1 MARGDH
7 IVVPICGPMTHHG
20 IDLGDGTVVHWS
32 SGMPGYASFTDII
45 TRKFAAEIRR
55 TPFADFGD
63 PANVHVRDYGTSF
76 EADEVIRRA
85 LSRVGEKG
93 YCLVGN
99 NCEHLATWCKIGKHQ
114 SEQVKQVNGVSAS
127 VLRLGRTGVG
137 GVRILSRLGGV
148 PGLRKRGV
156 IAGLGT
162 LGRIVG
168 GGPATGLVL
177 ATCTPAVVSAVTVHA
192 ILGDDDTL
200 SNTERDARAAGRTAS
215 VGGAVLGTAASVGVV
230 AAAGVP
236 GLSAVGISTGL
247 AAIGGGSVALGLAA
261 ALALPAVVTLGAGF
275 LAYRLKRGTEPAR
288 VQPCGC

>member
-1 MARGDH
+1 MSFGDLNGGLSMARGDH

-45 TRKFAAEIRR
+45 TRKLAAEIRR

-85 LSRVGEKG
+85 LYCVGEKG

-99 NCEHLATWCKIGKHQ
+99 NCEHLAAWCKIGKHQ

-137 GVRILSRLGGV
+137 GVQNLI
-148 PGLRKRGV
+148 P
-156 IAGLGT
+156 
-162 LGRIVG
+162 LGRC
-168 GGPATGLVL
+168 PR
-177 ATCTPAVVSAVTVHA
+177 PSQ
-192 ILGDDDTL
+192 
-200 SNTERDARAAGRTAS
+200 AGRDRRPRNPRPRCRRRT
-215 VGGAVLGTAASVGVV
+215 GNGAGARH
-230 AAAGVP
+230 
-236 GLSAVGISTGL
+236 
-247 AAIGGGSVALGLAA
+247 
-261 ALALPAVVTLGAGF
+261 LPAQWCRRSPSTRFSATTTRSPLRSVTRELRDEPRAWAVRCWA
-275 LAYRLKRGTEPAR
+275 LRYRSELSPRQAFRG
-288 VQPCGC
+288 

>member
-1 MARGDH
+1 MAKGDH

-32 SGMPGYASFTDII
+32 SGLPGYASFADIF
-45 TRKFAAEIRR
+45 TRKWAAQIRR

-63 PANVHVRDYGTSF
+63 PDKVQVREYSTAFD
-76 EADEVIRRA
+76 ADEVVRRA

-99 NCEHLATWCKIGKHQ
+99 NCEHLATWCKIGKHE
-114 SEQVKQVNGVSAS
+114 SEQVKHVNGVSAHA
-127 VLRLGRTGVG
+127 LRLGRNGVS
-137 GVRILSRLGGV
+137 GVRVLSFLGAV
-148 PGLRKRGV
+148 PGLRKRDV
-156 IAGLGT
+156 VAGLGT
-162 LGRIVG
+162 LGRVVG
-168 GGPATGLVL
+168 GGPATGLIL
-177 ATCTPAVVSAVTVHA
+177 AAGTPAVVSAAAVHA

-200 SNTERDARAAGRTAS
+200 SAAERDARTAGRAAS
-215 VGGAVLGTAASVGVV
+215 VGGAVLGTAVSVGAV

-247 AAIGGGSVALGLAA
+247 AAIGGGSIALGLAA
-261 ALALPAVVTLGAGF
+261 AVALPAVVTLGAGF
-275 LAYRLKRGTEPAR
+275 LAYRLKRGTGPAR